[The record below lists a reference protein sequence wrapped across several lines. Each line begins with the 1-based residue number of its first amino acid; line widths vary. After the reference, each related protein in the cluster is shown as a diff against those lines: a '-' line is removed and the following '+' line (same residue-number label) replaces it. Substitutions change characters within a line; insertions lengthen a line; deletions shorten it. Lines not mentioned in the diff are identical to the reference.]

1 MDDCRLNVRRH
12 QHWSIW
18 QLFHKHYVFVLPAPP
33 GIFSEKRELDY
44 SFLGVWTHC
53 RWTWNDEMTWTFH
66 IVSILFHIISPFVA
80 QPVSIFWNIALQHNQ
95 KGASWDTEGI
105 RFMLS
110 IFLKWRAVTG
120 SKQARLAKWCT
131 DHQLHH
137 MHQKQLNAET
147 WKMTPSEGTL
157 NKFKGARP
165 QNIGKG
171 RCVRAFALA
180 NCARDATHQQQG
192 FGSHEAFPALAAK
205 TLGAFLKHML
215 AFWPIP
221 ERRAF
226 TSFCFR
232 MFWCFG
238 LSLKEVVLW
247 PVDFSSIELPKPLQ
261 KKASHS
267 MESGV
272 PAIPKNATVEVI
284 VEVHG
289 SLWLPFMDRHVESSQ
304 MLLNSVWL
312 ILFESCEFGP
322 LDSLDML
329 G

>member
-1 MDDCRLNVRRH
+1 MKGDINTDQFASCFTSITYSCYQRHLAFSQKRGNSIIGSWVFRLTVDGHEMMKWHERFT
-12 QHWSIW
+12 
-18 QLFHKHYVFVLPAPP
+18 LFQYCFTSFHHSTTKKA
-33 GIFSEKRELDY
+33 REIRIDKVY
-44 SFLGVWTHC
+44 AV
-53 RWTWNDEMTWTFH
+53 H
-66 IVSILFHIISPFVA
+66 I
-80 QPVSIFWNIALQHNQ
+80 
-95 KGASWDTEGI
+95 
-105 RFMLS
+105 
-110 IFLKWRAVTG
+110 LKWWAGTPGVVDDKGTVPVMETIHFSVTG
-120 SKQARLAKWCT
+120 SKQARLAKSM
-131 DHQLHH
+131 
-137 MHQKQLNAET
+137 MHGPPATSYALPKTVERWDMA
-147 WKMTPSEGTL
+147 MTPSEGTL
-157 NKFKGARP
+157 KNSKEHDHHKIY
-165 QNIGKG
+165 QKG

-192 FGSHEAFPALAAK
+192 FGSHEAFPTPAAK
-205 TLGAFLKHML
+205 TLGAFPKHML

-284 VEVHG
+284 VEVYG
-289 SLWLPFMDRHVESSQ
+289 SLWWPFMDRHVESSQ

-312 ILFESCEFGP
+312 ILFHRVN
-322 LDSLDML
+322 L
-329 G
+329 GL

>member
-33 GIFSEKRELDY
+33 GIFSEKRELDD

-110 IFLKWRAVTG
+110 IFLNGGQSQAQ
-120 SKQARLAKWCT
+120 SKPGLQNQWCT
-131 DHQLHH
+131 SYIICTAKNSWTLRHQ
-137 MHQKQLNAET
+137 
-147 WKMTPSEGTL
+147 KMTPSEGTL
-157 NKFKGARP
+157 NKFKGAWP

-180 NCARDATHQQQG
+180 KCARDATHQQQG
-192 FGSHEAFPALAAK
+192 LRSHEAFPALAAK
-205 TLGAFLKHML
+205 TLGAFPKHMP

-232 MFWCFG
+232 VFWCFG
-238 LSLKEVVLW
+238 LSLKEAVLW

-284 VEVHG
+284 VEVYGPSPIAIHG
-289 SLWLPFMDRHVESSQ
+289 
-304 MLLNSVWL
+304 
-312 ILFESCEFGP
+312 
-322 LDSLDML
+322 
-329 G
+329 